1 MSKFDDVIEA
11 SKTQMTEH
19 DIAIDETLLR
29 AVAKGLGPTIYR
41 ADSSIVAAGDAE
53 EMARVKNNFLIKKLG
68 CDDDAKMDDA
78 LRVATQALGQS
89 NPRKLRTVFYYVLV
103 TELGKQSVYQ

>member
-1 MSKFDDVIEA
+1 
-11 SKTQMTEH
+11 
-19 DIAIDETLLR
+19 
-29 AVAKGLGPTIYR
+29 
-41 ADSSIVAAGDAE
+41 
-53 EMARVKNNFLIKKLG
+53 
-68 CDDDAKMDDA
+68 MDDA